1 MDKPIL
7 SIANGAWLFALLL
20 GAPVQGAPFNEQ
32 MRAPPASAPQLQEQL
47 HRHFRTVEEKRAKGD
62 EALLRDP
69 VEHQRAVDLE
79 FTIGRRLD
87 EGQPLGDEAEL
98 AKFGLMKR
106 PDGSY
111 AVDTKKFPQWK
122 SLDRQLLWFANE
134 EALEGFLPALQA
146 RGFRPDDVDA
156 LREYVRTHDV
166 QAMMFPEQKE
176 LVQTFAQRAATAGKE
191 DVLAFVHQGN
201 RLRREYERR
210 WAVGLLDALSPQSR
224 RALTSY
230 LLEEWPEERVI
241 GAPENTVDAHVAET
255 LSLFHSGEYQRQLDK
270 QEAELSRRAQQ

>member
-1 MDKPIL
+1 
-7 SIANGAWLFALLL
+7 
-20 GAPVQGAPFNEQ
+20 
-32 MRAPPASAPQLQEQL
+32 
-47 HRHFRTVEEKRAKGD
+47 
-62 EALLRDP
+62 
-69 VEHQRAVDLE
+69 
-79 FTIGRRLD
+79 
-87 EGQPLGDEAEL
+87 
-98 AKFGLMKR
+98 MKR

-122 SLDRQLLWFANE
+122 SLERQLLWLANE

-166 QAMMFPEQKE
+166 QAMIFPEQKE

-191 DVLAFVHQGN
+191 EVLAFVHQGN

-210 WAVGLLDALSPQSR
+210 WAVGLLDALSRQSR

-230 LLEEWPEERVI
+230 LLEEWPAEQVFA
-241 GAPENTVDAHVAET
+241 APESIVDARVAET